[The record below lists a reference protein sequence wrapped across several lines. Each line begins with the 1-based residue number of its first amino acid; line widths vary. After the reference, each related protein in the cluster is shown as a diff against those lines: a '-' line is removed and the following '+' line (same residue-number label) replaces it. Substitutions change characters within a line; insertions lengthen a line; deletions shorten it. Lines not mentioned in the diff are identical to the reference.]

1 MQRRVRKVPP
11 AQGFKEVLAPGDLE
25 DRKRRERIKEGVPL
39 EVKIWESIVE
49 AGKLVGVEVT

>member
-1 MQRRVRKVPP
+1 MPP
-11 AQGFKEVLAPGDLE
+11 AQGFREVLAPGDLE

-39 EVKIWESIVE
+39 AVEIWESIVE